1 MTRCAAVHFGS
12 SGFAPAGCCGSTRVA
27 TPNVLNGMAMQRTK
41 TMTTELGTETRP
53 QARTQWP
60 WASIAIA
67 LVAVAS
73 VVAGELWA
81 FREAPA
87 FGTTA
92 RSEVAADV
100 DNTLAQVVAPAV
112 LIDPAD

>member
-12 SGFAPAGCCGSTRVA
+12 SGFAPAGCCGSTRFA
-27 TPNVLNGMAMQRTK
+27 TAKALNGMATLRTI
-41 TMTTELGTETRP
+41 TVTTELGTETRP
-53 QARTQWP
+53 TARPPWP

-81 FREAPA
+81 FREAPPFA
-87 FGTTA
+87 TTA